1 MNPWLHLIYFSSNS
15 WRSLFDIDRTTVIF
29 ISLKWYRFFFSIKRN
44 SISQSQ
50 SFQFLS
56 HTKIGYSVFISSCS
70 RIRPSY
76 SQSGYISAPVK
87 STAKFHSLWWQREER
102 NSIPP
107 LTASK
112 RNQLLLY
119 MYPCIAPGMAGQAQA
134 ALLSKNQS
142 NSYFQ
147 I

>member
-29 ISLKWYRFFFSIKRN
+29 ISNKWYRFFFFHKEKLYFSVPILSVSESHKNRLFCIYKFLQQNQSI
-44 SISQSQ
+44 
-50 SFQFLS
+50 L
-56 HTKIGYSVFISSCS
+56 
-70 RIRPSY
+70 
-76 SQSGYISAPVK
+76 QSGYISAPVK
-87 STAKFHSLWWQREER
+87 STAKSHSLWWQREER

-112 RNQLLLY
+112 RNKLLLY